1 MQVIGLYSN
10 GFSNMVNVIVFN
22 HFYISTKKE
31 EWNAIIRI
39 DCLSCYVYN
48 WFCNVYLFDW
58 LPSVFNL
65 SSLKCNITKKKEV
78 NVQRDIQK
86 QTWSWLPF
94 ENVLRLIFL
103 YKGIPDKNRYIFYFK
118 RRFSSL
124 IMGRIF
130 FLRFTMMKLRILH
143 IWKDIFCCRIPHNFH
158 SLPKPLISTN
168 K

>member
-1 MQVIGLYSN
+1 MTCDKHFTAIKLCKIINTQIKIIRMFHSKADDVSIEKKSDLYSTQ
-10 GFSNMVNVIVFN
+10 MVFLSTIMLL
-22 HFYISTKKE
+22 YLTISRSVKKKE

-103 YKGIPDKNRYIFYFK
+103 YRGIPDKIDIHSISKEDFR
-118 RRFSSL
+118 
-124 IMGRIF
+124 
-130 FLRFTMMKLRILH
+130 H
-143 IWKDIFCCRIPHNFH
+143 I
-158 SLPKPLISTN
+158 
-168 K
+168 